1 MARQHGVTANT
12 MTRFF
17 VDAGAVYMD
26 YTVGGAPGTLLG
38 ATRGGSSF
46 KIETEIREM
55 EVDGAQGLVK
65 GGSRIV
71 SVTASITA
79 NFLELSDELLLAM
92 NPAATST
99 PYGAPTHD
107 LMIRDADIA
116 VGDYMTNITIVGNS
130 TYSATNYIIIQIENP
145 LADGNFEISMVDKEE
160 SVIPVTFLARFAVAD
175 LETEPW
181 KVYNPI
187 IA

>member
-1 MARQHGVTANT
+1 MARQHGVTAST
-12 MTRFF
+12 MTRFII
-17 VDAGAVYMD
+17 DAGAVYAN
-26 YTVGGAPGTLLG
+26 YTVGVGGTLLG

-46 KIETEIREM
+46 KIETDIREM
-55 EVDGAQGLVK
+55 EVDGARGLVK

-71 SVTASITA
+71 GVTASITA
-79 NFLELSDELLLAM
+79 NFLELSDALLLYM
-92 NPAATST
+92 NPAATSSD
-99 PYGAPTHD
+99 YGPGTHD

-116 VGDYMTNITIVGNS
+116 TSDYITNIAIIGNS
-130 TYSATNYIIIQIENP
+130 THSATNYLMIILENA
-145 LADGNFEISMVDKEE
+145 LADGNFEVGMVDKEE
-160 SVIPVTFLARFAVAD
+160 SVIPVTFTARFLPTD